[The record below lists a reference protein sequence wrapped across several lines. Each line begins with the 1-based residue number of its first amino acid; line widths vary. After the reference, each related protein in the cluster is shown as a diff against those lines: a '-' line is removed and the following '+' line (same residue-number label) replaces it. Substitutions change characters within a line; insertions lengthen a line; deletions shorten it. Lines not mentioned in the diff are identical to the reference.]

1 MHQWKN
7 CIRNGWKRRRKAE
20 DVFFLLFRGMMYYKI
35 AVCFLLSLY
44 NTAGKYTDERYE
56 DADRGYIFRMK
67 DMKTQI
73 ADTFSEL
80 LEKEDLDKITVTKLI
95 EACQISRQTFYYHFH
110 DIMDVLEW
118 TFRRATHELLEKSL
132 NESERINALL
142 AYLQFV
148 KKHRKKLKRLVDSR
162 KWYQIEGMMVDAVA
176 VYLEKM
182 AQSRPR
188 EVQVSYEEMQIML
201 RFYACGMVGVLVQC
215 MEEGKVDEERV
226 LVDEERVLY
235 QIERIITGKV
245 FPGNQEQ

>member
-1 MHQWKN
+1 M
-7 CIRNGWKRRRKAE
+7 
-20 DVFFLLFRGMMYYKI
+20 
-35 AVCFLLSLY
+35 
-44 NTAGKYTDERYE
+44 
-56 DADRGYIFRMK
+56 
-67 DMKTQI
+67 
-73 ADTFSEL
+73 
-80 LEKEDLDKITVTKLI
+80 
-95 EACQISRQTFYYHFH
+95 
-110 DIMDVLEW
+110 
-118 TFRRATHELLEKSL
+118 
-132 NESERINALL
+132 
-142 AYLQFV
+142 
-148 KKHRKKLKRLVDSR
+148 KRLVDSR

-226 LVDEERVLY
+226 LY